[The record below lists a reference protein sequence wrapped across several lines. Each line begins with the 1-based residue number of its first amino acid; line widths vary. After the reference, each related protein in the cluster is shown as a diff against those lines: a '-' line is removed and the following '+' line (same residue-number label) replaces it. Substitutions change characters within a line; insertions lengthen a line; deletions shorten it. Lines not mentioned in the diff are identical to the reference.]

1 MAIAEDTDSGAG
13 LLQCGSP
20 SAIISGMEPM
30 PVLSIRSKASL
41 IHIGSLDSFDI
52 TAGGKEAAQRILDY
66 LNTGNEN
73 SLKKAVDIYDK
84 IIPNE
89 NFGGEYTA
97 LQWICRLL
105 LAPARDKQDFLA
117 HPAVS
122 NWFEMLAKDDYANL
136 KDYLRKKYHFEEI
149 GKDDPEGRVTLR
161 FLEDFILFNNPDR
174 ERWDKTAEN
183 IYKLG
188 IDEGFQVI
196 DFGCGPG
203 YFTFKFADLV
213 GPRGHVY
220 GIETNDRHIS
230 YVQDYLKK
238 YNIDNISIFEYK
250 PEDLGLV
257 GCGKVDVVFMCSL
270 YHILYAALTDGE
282 RDLFVKNI
290 KKHLKED
297 GRLII
302 VDNDLVESKDLP
314 YHGPYISRD
323 LIISQLWHYGFCLVD
338 QYQFTVQR
346 YILEFRMKGWDA
358 GDAKAPAMKPTEA
371 GAACSPAAEG
381 CDPAQVEMA
390 AAAGLARPAAFAAEG
405 EVDRI
410 VVTSPASLV
419 RYRMIGTSSQGYTLL
434 GKKAARLFFSA
445 LEKKDEA
452 SLKAALAAYDDL
464 IPKERIGDEYTV
476 FQWFCRYLLAGEEQR
491 AEMIA
496 DRFDAEFF
504 HFLADGD
511 YELLKKYVRIKYDL
525 SVADPEMPKEDDEF
539 AVQRIHDVVYEYS
552 GNEVSFDQLNEW
564 NEFISFNNPNR
575 ESWERTG
582 EMLDFLGIREGDTVA
597 DIGCGFGFFSFKFS
611 ELVGEK
617 GRVYST
623 EINRD
628 ALAYVDKISR
638 KFDLNIRTVEAKLND
653 VSLPVQCADTIFMC
667 SMYHA
672 VYIASIESVKDQ
684 FIASL
689 KRTLKKDGRL
699 VIVDNAITPPET
711 VAYFGSGIAKE
722 LAISQLKHYGF
733 SLEECRQFIPQRY
746 VLIFRQD

>member
-1 MAIAEDTDSGAG
+1 MANLSLENNLGGKEEGTRPADA
-13 LLQCGSP
+13 L
-20 SAIISGMEPM
+20 
-30 PVLSIRSKASL
+30 PVLTVSSRASL

-52 TAGGKEAAQRILDY
+52 TAGGKEAARKMLDY
-66 LNTGNEN
+66 IDTGDKNP
-73 SLKKAVDIYDK
+73 LKKAIDIYDK

-97 LQWICRLL
+97 LQWLCRLF
-105 LAPARDKQDFLA
+105 LAPKKERKDFLA
-117 HPAVS
+117 HPTVRD
-122 NWFEMLAKDDYANL
+122 WFELLARDNYANL
-136 KDYLRKKYHFEEI
+136 REYLQMKYHFVEI
-149 GKDDPEGRVTLR
+149 GKDDPDAKTSLR

-174 ERWDKTAEN
+174 ERWDKIAEN

-188 IDEGFQVI
+188 IDEGFNVI

-213 GPRGHVY
+213 GPSGHVY

-230 YVQDYLKK
+230 YVNDYLKK
-238 YNIDNISIFEYK
+238 YNINNITIHEYR
-250 PEDLGLV
+250 PEDLGLQ
-257 GCGKVDVVFMCSL
+257 GGEDVDVVFMCSL
-270 YHILYAALTDGE
+270 YHILYATLTDGE

-302 VDNDLVESKDLP
+302 VDNDLVEGKDLP
-314 YHGPYISRD
+314 YHGPYISRE
-323 LIISQLWHYGFCLVD
+323 LIISQLWHYGFHIVD

-346 YILEFRMKGWDA
+346 YILEFRLKDCEDSQASAMLQ
-358 GDAKAPAMKPTEA
+358 APAGQRAHGMQQTPA
-371 GAACSPAAEG
+371 GYA
-381 CDPAQVEMA
+381 
-390 AAAGLARPAAFAAEG
+390 LPAAFESDGSA
-405 EVDRI
+405 DRI
-410 VVTSPASLV
+410 AVTSPSSLV

-434 GKKAARLFFSA
+434 GKKAARLFFAA
-445 LEKKDEA
+445 LEKKDEE
-452 SLKAALAAYDDL
+452 SIRAALAAYDDL
-464 IPKERIGDEYTV
+464 IPMERIGDEYTV
-476 FQWFCRYLLAGEEQR
+476 FKWFCLYLLAGKEER
-491 AEMIA
+491 ARMTG

-504 HFLADGD
+504 HRLADGD

-525 SVADPEMPKEDDEF
+525 AVADPEMPKEDDEF

-582 EMLDFLGIREGDTVA
+582 EMLDFLGIKEGDTVA
-597 DIGCGFGFFSFKFS
+597 DIGCGFGFFSFKFAG
-611 ELVGEK
+611 LVGGS

-623 EINRD
+623 EINTD
-628 ALAYVDKISR
+628 ALAYVRRISDKYG
-638 KFDLNIRTVEAKLND
+638 LNINTVEARLND
-653 VSLPVQCADTIFMC
+653 VCLPRECADMVFMC

-684 FIASL
+684 FISSL
-689 KRTLKKDGRL
+689 KKAMKKDGRL
-699 VIVDNAITPPET
+699 VIVDNAITPPDV

-733 SLEECRQFIPQRY
+733 RLEECRQFIPQRY
-746 VLIFRQD
+746 ILIFRQE